1 MTLRE
6 KVIVETYTGV
16 CIVTGADR
24 EELYKYWA
32 ALMGRP
38 LYTHELA
45 SKEIQEELK
54 EKSKVAFSLVGT
66 EGFEPPISCSQNT
79 RLSQAGL
86 RPVRNLCGASRS
98 IEGSLGNLP
107 RLQSVVSALPDYTY
121 EAVFEHR
128 QRQ

>member
-1 MTLRE
+1 MLKE
-6 KVIVETYTGV
+6 SFAAAKVF
-16 CIVTGADR
+16 
-24 EELYKYWA
+24 
-32 ALMGRP
+32 P
-38 LYTHELA
+38 LNL
-45 SKEIQEELK
+45 SFQPFVMELK

-66 EGFEPPISCSQNT
+66 EGFEPPISCSHNT